1 MNLFTSLGRFTWT
14 ALPTNFTARGLAFAK
29 AFGVFFG

>member
-1 MNLFTSLGRFTWT
+1 MNLFTSLGRFTCV
-14 ALPTNFTARGLAFAK
+14 ALPTNFTALGLTLAK